1 MRAWTVENAST
12 SHSSTD
18 MISFSSDGDQAKQL
32 PSYYT
37 PIRLSTCQHLNS
49 ECNEK
54 DQVII
59 QIKKQAADF
68 QVTDILSEKLQTDNF
83 QSIISIKQVIFEN
96 FKFNDI
102 KCQHIFNTN

>member
-1 MRAWTVENAST
+1 
-12 SHSSTD
+12 
-18 MISFSSDGDQAKQL
+18 MISFSSDGDQEKQL

-37 PIRLSTCQHLNS
+37 PIRLSTFQHLNS

-68 QVTDILSEKLQTDNF
+68 QATDILSQKLQTDNF